1 MATNEQN
8 IIVKFTADTSGLQPA
23 IEQMRILGKIT
34 DEDARKISEINA
46 EQQKFNTTVNATT
59 NEFTDFSKTFKTLG
73 NDIKAQVIVEASNQ
87 LKEFAQEA
95 TKSGTEV
102 KSLKAQLRE
111 LKAQIASGSLG
122 EKEMKEATKRAAEL
136 TDHLGDVNQRIKALS
151 SDTRRLDAV
160 VEGFRGIAGAVSVA
174 TGAMALFGSENKEL
188 EKTLVKVQSAMA
200 ILQGVQELSNL
211 ALGDGALKTQLLSTY
226 QTLAGKTATVMG
238 FEISGATAM
247 ATGGLTLL
255 VAGLVYLVTTLDD
268 TSEATKKYNDELQA
282 LVISTQDL
290 AEKSAES
297 LRLLQ
302 ITGRQRALEEIKLQ
316 TKSELKEFDEK
327 YKKQMLGAKMHIDMV
342 QNANKIADSQATS
355 AMTKNIEEQQ
365 QIYNNLFVTRE
376 NILTASKL
384 KEKAVNDEYDKK
396 EKDEKAKQ
404 NKKLLDIE
412 KAHQAELL
420 ANKRLIEAEIRRLE
434 KEKVDFL
441 KAQKDI
447 ELKSEKDYTLT
458 YLQEL
463 QVRFDLAYAK
473 KVEHD
478 NAIKKQSEDTQKA
491 LVAAAFQA
499 AGILSNTLF
508 TLTSQNIKATED
520 AEIESINRRT
530 EKELQARGV
539 TEVQKAKIEERAQK
553 EIARAKQRAWKDQQ
567 QADIAQA
574 VINGALAVTNA
585 LATVKPFPAAIIA
598 AGLAGLQ
605 TAAQVA
611 IIKNTPT
618 PKFAKGT
625 MKVLGEGSGT
635 SDHVPALLSHG
646 ESVFTASTTSDYYPA
661 LSTIF
666 DRKVSPQLANDLLTD
681 LANGN
686 FNINPEYHNNT
697 TTTLDYN
704 RLGQIVKQGQS
715 KVVINIDKNGF
726 EHFKQSSFGKTQYVN
741 SKFKY
746 EV

>member
-1 MATNEQN
+1 MATIEQN
-8 IIVKFTADTSGLQPA
+8 IIVKFTTDTSGLQPA

-111 LKAQIASGSLG
+111 LKAQIASGTLG
-122 EKEMKEATKRAAEL
+122 AKEMKEATKRAAEL
-136 TDHLGDVNQRIKALS
+136 TDHLGDVQEKIKGLS
-151 SDTRRLDAV
+151 SDTKNLDAV
-160 VEGFRGIAGAVSVA
+160 VTAFRGIAGGVAVAS
-174 TGAMALFGSENKEL
+174 GAMALFGEQNKEL
-188 EKTLVKVQSAMA
+188 ERTLVKVQGAMA
-200 ILQGVQELSNL
+200 LLQGVQELATIATGNST
-211 ALGDGALKTQLLSTY
+211 LKTYALAAAEA
-226 QTLAGKTATVMG
+226 LAGKSATIMGVEITA
-238 FEISGATAM
+238 ATAAATAGLSLLLLGVTYLIMEMDDAGESAEDFAKRMGDSLALQVKYTDM
-247 ATGGLTLL
+247 ATALMSNARQRDIKQAENDYIRNERELKKSYQNRTITLQEYSKFLEIETKTLL
-255 VAGLVYLVTTLDD
+255 EKRKSINEKYDK
-268 TSEATKKYNDELQA
+268 EA
-282 LVISTQDL
+282 
-290 AEKSAES
+290 AEK
-297 LRLLQ
+297 R
-302 ITGRQRALEEIKLQ
+302 K
-316 TKSELKEFDEK
+316 KELDEK
-327 YKKQMLGAKMHIDMV
+327 
-342 QNANKIADSQATS
+342 T
-355 AMTKNIEEQQ
+355 
-365 QIYNNLFVTRE
+365 
-376 NILTASKL
+376 
-384 KEKAVNDEYDKK
+384 
-396 EKDEKAKQ
+396 KQ

-412 KAHQAELL
+412 RAHQAEVL

-447 ELKSEKDYTLT
+447 ELKSEKDYSLT

-473 KVEHD
+473 KLEHD

-491 LVAAAFQA
+491 LVAASFQA

-530 EKELQARGV
+530 EADLNARGV

-553 EIARAKQRAWKDQQ
+553 EIARAKQKAWKEQQ